1 MHMRFWINS
10 RKLSVLIVNINT
22 LAAFHGLVDYLVI
35 VVDLNSYW
43 SIDIHANLAN
53 PGALFGPWAW
63 IVMTIGI
70 SALIL
75 GLWPMH
81 VVWTYYCI
89 IR

>member
-1 MHMRFWINS
+1 
-10 RKLSVLIVNINT
+10 
-22 LAAFHGLVDYLVI
+22 LATFDGLVDYLVI
-35 VVDLNSYW
+35 LLIYVV
-43 SIDIHANLAN
+43 IGHFIHANLAN

-63 IVMTIGI
+63 LVMTIGI

-81 VVWTYYCI
+81 VIWTYYCI